1 MAMQAG
7 IVACRS
13 DTDAQYTCR
22 HMHISELDYA
32 LPQELIAQHAMEPRD
47 HSRLLVCRRDTQSHQ
62 HQHFYDLPAFLS
74 PDDLLVAND
83 TSVINARL
91 HGHKP
96 TGGKVEVLLL
106 RKLDATTWEALVGG
120 RNVKAIVFTDDL
132 TADVALNEDEA
143 TFTVR
148 FNQPAE
154 PFLHTLGETPLPPY
168 IHEKL
173 VDPSRYQTVYARVSG
188 SAAAPTA
195 GLHFTPQLLDRV
207 RGMGVRVA
215 FVTLHVGLDTFKP
228 IDEEVVESHKIH
240 TEWCELPPATAD
252 AINETRR
259 RGGRVIAVGTTSARV
274 LESAGAIENQQSKI
288 ANAYR
293 GDTSIYITP
302 GYTWK
307 VVNAM
312 ITNFHLPRST
322 LLAMIGSFMG
332 MDFMKRTYALAI
344 QERYRFFSF
353 GDAMLI
359 L

>member
-1 MAMQAG
+1 
-7 IVACRS
+7 
-13 DTDAQYTCR
+13 
-22 HMHISELDYA
+22 MHITELDYD
-32 LPQELIAQHAMEPRD
+32 LPTELIAQHAAEPRD
-47 HSRLLVCRRDTQSHQ
+47 HSRLLVCNRAGQSHQ
-62 HQHFYDLPAFLS
+62 HRHFYDLPEFLS

-91 HGHKP
+91 HGRKP

-120 RNVKAIVFTDDL
+120 RNVKEILFTDEL
-132 TADVALNEDEA
+132 RADVMLSEDEA

-154 PFLHTLGETPLPPY
+154 PFLNTLGETPLPPY

-173 VDPSRYQTVYARVSG
+173 SDPSRYQTVYARVAG

-195 GLHFTPQLLDRV
+195 GLHFTPQLLDRI

-228 IDEEVVESHKIH
+228 IDEDEVESHKIH
-240 TEWCELPPATAD
+240 TEWCELPQSTAD

-274 LESAGAIENQQSKI
+274 LESAG
-288 ANAYR
+288 NAERKTQNAKHMTDDASLATRHASPIQPYR
-293 GDTSIYITP
+293 GNTSIYITP
-302 GYTWK
+302 GHEWK
-307 VVNAM
+307 VVDAL

-322 LLAMIGSFMG
+322 LLAMIGSLMG
-332 MDFMKRTYALAI
+332 MDFMKQTYALAI
-344 QERYRFFSF
+344 QERYRFYSF
-353 GDAMLI
+353 GDAMMI
-359 L
+359 V